1 MCSGDLVVV
10 GRQSQ
15 PMNQKL
21 AKLAQ
26 TCPAG
31 TILFR
36 DGDAGD
42 VMYVLQRG
50 KVRIFTEV
58 RQQQKQLAILGPGDF
73 FGEMAL
79 LNNKPRTASAEVIED
94 SQLLVIDGKTFGS
107 MVLSN
112 AEIAVRLI
120 KKLARRLDSANTI
133 IDLLM
138 HKDPK
143 ARVILGLAHEAEFNG
158 ELLEDGSVM
167 VPLDMGGLANQIGL
181 SVDEVESV
189 LRRLDRLSIV
199 EQRSSGFRIPDVM
212 RLHEFLEFLQMREKF
227 GDV

>member
-10 GRQSQ
+10 GRQSP

-158 ELLEDGSVM
+158 EPLEDGSIM
-167 VPLDMGGLANQIGL
+167 VPLDMGGLANQIGA
-181 SVDEVESV
+181 E
-189 LRRLDRLSIV
+189 R
-199 EQRSSGFRIPDVM
+199 G
-212 RLHEFLEFLQMREKF
+212 
-227 GDV
+227 